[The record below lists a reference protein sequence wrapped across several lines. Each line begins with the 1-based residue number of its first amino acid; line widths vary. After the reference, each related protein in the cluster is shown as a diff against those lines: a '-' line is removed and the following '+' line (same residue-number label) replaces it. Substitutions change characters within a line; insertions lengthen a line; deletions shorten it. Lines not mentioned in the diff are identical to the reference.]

1 MKLNSG
7 GEPFPPLTLKKNGQ
21 TQRQAG
27 GLTLDRDP
35 FNSAHYI
42 YIKQQV
48 VYIQIRGQ
56 EGIGGGVRAC
66 TWLRTGKVSMD
77 L

>member
-1 MKLNSG
+1 
-7 GEPFPPLTLKKNGQ
+7 LTETHSIQ
-21 TQRQAG
+21 HT
-27 GLTLDRDP
+27 
-35 FNSAHYI
+35 I

-48 VYIQIRGQ
+48 VYIQIIRGQ